1 MNAFLKN
8 LICWTKSTLT
18 ISKHWCAC
26 FFPFLKAAWDKDLL
40 QQAAEEKR
48 ELEQALE
55 EVEEKVE
62 NWKRGCERPWNDFRQ
77 SLSALLHKAFYG
89 SRRRLALVYLR
100 QTSGFQIALL
110 QDFCFKIFLPPF
122 WKFDGCIS
130 GPKGNSF

>member
-1 MNAFLKN
+1 MNASLKN

-26 FFPFLKAAWDKDLL
+26 FFPFLKQRETKICCNKLPRRNASLSRLL
-40 QQAAEEKR
+40 KR
-48 ELEQALE
+48 LKGKSRIE
-55 EVEEKVE
+55 
-62 NWKRGCERPWNDFRQ
+62 KRGCERPWNGFRQ

-122 WKFDGCIS
+122 LKFGCWIS
-130 GPKGNSF
+130 GPKRNSF